1 MFRQKGKMLMIA
13 FTIAL
18 GSSLA
23 TAMLNVMLDV
33 GDKVNQELKTYGAN
47 INVLPRGASLL
58 DDLYGVNEGSGVS
71 DKYLR
76 EEELGNIKTIFWAFN
91 IVDFT
96 PYLNTRVTLAAIAGG
111 SSDNAIT
118 DNSNAVYH
126 TTNDNTNS
134 AALDTVTAAP
144 VAPAGPEL
152 RLVGTWF
159 NHHLE
164 LPTGEALNTGMR
176 NMKNWWDVS
185 GRWISDDGKN
195 TAADTAMAGQ
205 GAARRYNIRE
215 GDTITLQAGD
225 RRRDFTVWGIFN
237 SGGDEDE
244 AIYVSLSS
252 AQELAG
258 RPGLVSTVEVSAL
271 TTPDNE
277 LSRRAAQDPR
287 GLSIKEWETWYCTAY
302 VSAIC
307 YQIDEVIT
315 DAVSKPIRMVAE
327 SEGAILEKTQLLMLL
342 ITILS
347 LAGSALGISNLVT
360 AGVME
365 RSGEIGLLKALGAH
379 NGPVSLLVLTEIL
392 ITAVLGGIAGYFA
405 GLGFAQIIGQSV
417 FSQSIDIK
425 PMVIPLVTVLVFLVT
440 LAGSIPA
447 IRMLL
452 SLRPA
457 EVLHGR

>member
-1 MFRQKGKMLMIA
+1 MVRGALFRQKGKMLMVA

-18 GSSLA
+18 GASLA

-58 DDLYGVNEGSGVS
+58 DDLYGVSEGSGVS
-71 DKYLR
+71 DKYLK
-76 EEELGNIKTIFWAFN
+76 EAELGNIKTIFWAFN

-96 PYLNTRVTLAAIAGG
+96 PYLNVRARL
-111 SSDNAIT
+111 
-118 DNSNAVYH
+118 
-126 TTNDNTNS
+126 
-134 AALDTVTAAP
+134 LP
-144 VAPAGPEL
+144 APAGGGEVK
-152 RLVGTWF
+152 LVGAWF
-159 NHHLE
+159 GRHLE
-164 LPTGEALNTGMR
+164 LPTGEALDTGMR
-176 NMKNWWDVS
+176 NLKSWWDVR
-185 GRWISDDGKN
+185 GRWITDE
-195 TAADTAMAGQ
+195 DTAGVMAGERAAAKYGLKLGDRVVFQ
-205 GAARRYNIRE
+205 TRVLQTRVLQTGAAQTDAVDNAA
-215 GDTITLQAGD
+215 QAGAGG
-225 RRRDFTVWGIFN
+225 REFTLEGIF
-237 SGGDEDE
+237 SAGGDEDD
-244 AIYVSLSS
+244 AFYIPLTS

-258 RPGLVSTVEVSAL
+258 KPGLVSRVEVSAL

-277 LSRRAAQDPR
+277 LSRRAAQDPKS
-287 GLSIKEWETWYCTAY
+287 LSIKEQETWYCTAY

-315 DAVSKPIRMVAE
+315 GAVSKPIRQVAE

-360 AGVME
+360 ASVME
-365 RSGEIGLLKALGAH
+365 RASEIGLLKAVGAYDA
-379 NGPVSLLVLTEIL
+379 PISALVLAEII
-392 ITAVLGGIAGYFA
+392 ITGILGGTLGYFA

-417 FSQSIDIK
+417 FGSAIDIK
-425 PMVIPLVTVLVFLVT
+425 PMVIPIVGVLVFLVT
-440 LAGSIPA
+440 MAGSIPS
-447 IRMLL
+447 IRLLL